1 MSILQ
6 PAPGDTG
13 KPCGVDY
20 ELKVSSLSDQ
30 SKNLTKSSKAYVLE
44 EGETEPNRKNNVRLV
59 IRKVQFAPD
68 RQAPQ
73 VGLSL
78 VDIMIDYTPVHFE
91 RQLYDSKTLFKIQYS
106 VYSQ

>member
-1 MSILQ
+1 MRIK

-20 ELKVSSLSDQ
+20 EL
-30 SKNLTKSSKAYVLE
+30 KAYVLE
-44 EGETEPNRKNNVRLV
+44 EGETEPNRKNNVRLA

-73 VGLSL
+73 VIQLSSC
-78 VDIMIDYTPVHFE
+78 TC
-91 RQLYDSKTLFKIQYS
+91 
-106 VYSQ
+106 